1 MEQRLVA
8 ALAEVSAYK
17 ETTAVAEKKRG
28 RLKAEIADLTRK
40 SKTTHN
46 CSFCQQC
53 SVCKACFVAKEREAI
68 GLTRDVGSKDLLA
81 EVREEERKVMKK
93 NLDQAEAKTKSLER
107 EVAELKRRL
116 ETAEGSNTG
125 RDDQVHRTEMRM
137 HASRRMWLQTTSA
150 VGTSAGGRRWVKGG
164 YGAVYARKHHLTG
177 SVFAVK
183 RIDVTEAKVGH
194 SPSETRV
201 AVREDVFRE
210 MSVYDTFRKTQ
221 DARRFSNLVDLILET
236 DGSRI
241 FDGEVCDES
250 HIQETANINHL
261 DLKPENI
268 LVDDQG
274 HLKITDFGLSDRRG
288 NTNLLLYYIMLCTV
302 WYRPPEVFLRRGLYD
317 IVDLWSF
324 DVIVL
329 ELWTGKVPCVTMSF
343 NRAWSLDIFEAILN
357 HVGADVPLFPG
368 AEDCPGVWTGKEADC
383 SVRAKGPRGK
393 TRFQQRPCTLFKSG
407 PPPNRTA
414 TEMDISQR

>member
-8 ALAEVSAYK
+8 ALGQVSAYK
-17 ETTAVAEKKRG
+17 GTTAVAGKERD

-53 SVCKACFVAKEREAI
+53 SVCKACFVAKERETI

-81 EVREEERKVMKK
+81 KVREEERKVMKK

-116 ETAEGSNTG
+116 QTAEDENARLAWNVATINLS
-125 RDDQVHRTEMRM
+125 
-137 HASRRMWLQTTSA
+137 SRYERR
-150 VGTSAGGRRWVKGG
+150 GTPLGQGG
-164 YGAVYARKHHLTG
+164 YGEVYARKHHLTG

-183 RIDVTEAKVGH
+183 RIDVTGAKVGH

-236 DGSRI
+236 DGSRMFVSLVMEKCAMSLRSKI
-241 FDGEVCDES
+241 NHSRLKFETVLKYSTELLDGICAL
-250 HIQETANINHL
+250 HTANINHL

-288 NTNLLLYYIMLCTV
+288 NTNLQLYNIMVCTV

-329 ELWTGKVPCVTMSF
+329 EL
-343 NRAWSLDIFEAILN
+343 
-357 HVGADVPLFPG
+357 
-368 AEDCPGVWTGKEADC
+368 
-383 SVRAKGPRGK
+383 
-393 TRFQQRPCTLFKSG
+393 
-407 PPPNRTA
+407 
-414 TEMDISQR
+414 